1 MTKAKRPTFE
11 NFKKK
16 ALKDKAVAKAYDA
29 LAPEYALRAE
39 LIKMRHAAGLTQE
52 EVAQRM
58 GTKKASISRLE
69 SVDSEHSPKLD
80 TIVKYAHA
88 VGYQLDI
95 RFKRELQH
103 A

>member
-16 ALKDKAVAKAYDA
+16 ALKDKAVAKEYDA

-52 EVAQRM
+52 EVAERM

-69 SVDSEHSPKLD
+69 SVDAAHSPSLE
-80 TIVKYAHA
+80 TIVRYAHA
-88 VGYQLDI
+88 VGYKLDL
-95 RFKRELQH
+95 RFKPETLRV
-103 A
+103 